1 MIKRG
6 TKKEF
11 RELISF
17 LKENPHSYNKV
28 RLKLNEFTLNDGDLN
43 QKNNMGRT
51 LLHVA
56 IKQKDKKLLQMF
68 INAGVFIDLADSLG
82 NTPLHYAVMANR
94 LDLVKV
100 LVENNADLNM
110 GAEMEAT
117 PLHLA
122 VSIGSLPIVKYLIDK
137 GADYNQ
143 VDENNLSPIDYA
155 LDEQNKEILNYFLE
169 RNFITKEKIEDK
181 KIKGGIVIDS

>member
-11 RELISF
+11 NELISF
-17 LKENPHSYNKV
+17 IKENSHSYNKI
-28 RLKLNEFTLNDGDLN
+28 RLKLNDFSTNDGDLN
-43 QKNNMGRT
+43 QKNNMGRS
-51 LLHVA
+51 LLHIA
-56 IKQKDKKLLQMF
+56 IKLKDKKLLQML
-68 INAGVFIDLADSLG
+68 INAGVFIDLADSMG
-82 NTPLHYAVMANR
+82 HTPLHYAVMMNR

-100 LVENNADLNM
+100 LVEKGADLNM
-110 GAEMEAT
+110 GGEMEAT

-122 VSIGSLPIVKYLIDK
+122 VSIGALPIIKYLIEK

-155 LDEQNKEILNYFLE
+155 LDEQNKEILNYFLDK
-169 RNFITKEKIEDK
+169 NFITTEKIEDK
-181 KIKGGIVIDS
+181 KIKGGILID